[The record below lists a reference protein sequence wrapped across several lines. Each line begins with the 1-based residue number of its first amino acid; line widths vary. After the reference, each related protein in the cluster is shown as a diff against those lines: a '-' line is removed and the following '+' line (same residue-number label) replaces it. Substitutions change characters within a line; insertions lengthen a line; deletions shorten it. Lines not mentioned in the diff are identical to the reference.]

1 MKTNN
6 ETNHGRNWEMTHQG
20 KTSRRTFIKT
30 ASVGVAA
37 TATGILGMPLV
48 ARAAAPVKM
57 GLVHPV
63 TGWAQ
68 YSGSQCRAGAVMAV
82 EEINAA
88 GGIKSMGGAMIEP
101 MLGDAQSKPEVG
113 AGEVEKMAEA
123 GVSAIV
129 GAYAS
134 NICLATTQAAAKYGI
149 PHAVDVGVSD
159 KIVSR
164 GLTNTFRF
172 GPGFGAI
179 TKAGVESFLAIN
191 EAAGSPTKTVAIV
204 NEETTGF
211 GAGIASIMTKGLAPA
226 GIEVVE
232 VLSHPTPNKD
242 FRNIVLKL
250 KEIDPDVVI
259 PSHYYNEGVLFLR
272 TLQRQKVQPKAIYSV
287 LGGASSQYRFL
298 SEFPDAAQFVMDCNH
313 WYDPGNPAALALQAK
328 TNDAGLFYSYEVFLA
343 YTAVMFMADAME
355 RAGSGDRAAITEAAA
370 ASTWGG
376 SIMPYGPTTM
386 VNGQNMGA
394 RPLTMQ
400 VQGDQINVINPAE
413 YAQSAAIFPRPM

>member
-1 MKTNN
+1 MAKDIT
-6 ETNHGRNWEMTHQG
+6 TT
-20 KTSRRTFIKT
+20 TRRTFIRN
-30 ASVGVAA
+30 AAGGAVAVGA
-37 TATGILGMPLV
+37 LGLPMV
-48 ARAAAPVKM
+48 ARAAAAVKV
-57 GLVHPV
+57 GIVHPV

-68 YSGSQCRAGAVMAV
+68 YSGSQCRAGAMMAV
-82 EEINAA
+82 DEINAA
-88 GGIKSMGGAMIEP
+88 GGIKSLGGAMIEP
-101 MLGDAQSKPEVG
+101 VLGDAQSKPEVG
-113 AGEVEKMAEA
+113 AAEVEKMAEA

-134 NICLATTQAAAKYGI
+134 NISLATTQAAAKYGI
-149 PHAVDVGVSD
+149 PHVVDVGVSD

-179 TKAGVESFLAIN
+179 TKAGVASFLAIN

-211 GAGIASIMTKGLAPA
+211 GAGIAGIMTKGLEPA

-272 TLQRQKVQPKAIYSV
+272 TLQRQKVTPKAIYSV

-298 SEFPDAAQFVMDCNH
+298 AEFPDAAQYVMDCNH
-313 WYDPGNPAALALQAK
+313 WFDPKNPAALALKKK
-328 TNDAGLFYSYEVFLA
+328 TEDAGLFYSYEVFLA
-343 YTAVMFMADAME
+343 YTAMMFTADAME
-355 RAGSGDRAAITEAAA
+355 RAGSADREAITEAMAS
-370 ASTWGG
+370 STWSG
-376 SIMPYGPTTM
+376 SIMPYGPTKM
-386 VNGQNMGA
+386 ENGQNTGA
-394 RPLTMQ
+394 RPLVMQ
-400 VQGDQINVINPAE
+400 VQGDRINVIHPPE
-413 YAQSAAIFPRPM
+413 YAEAEAIFPRPM

>member
-1 MKTNN
+1 
-6 ETNHGRNWEMTHQG
+6 MT
-20 KTSRRTFIKT
+20 KDILNRSRRDFMKSAGATT
-30 ASVGVAA
+30 ALTAA
-37 TATGILGMPLV
+37 GMLGAPLV
-48 ARAAAPVKM
+48 ARAETSVKI
-57 GLVHPV
+57 GIVHPV

-68 YSGSQCRAGAVMAV
+68 YSGSQARFGAVTAL

-88 GGIKSMGGAMIEP
+88 GGIKSMGGAMLEAV
-101 MLGDAQSKPEVG
+101 LGDAQSKPEVG
-113 AGEVEKMAEA
+113 AAEVEKFNEG

-134 NICLATTQAAAKYGI
+134 NICLATTQAAAKHGI
-149 PHAVDVGVSD
+149 PHVVDVGVSD

-164 GLTNTFRF
+164 GLENTFRF

-211 GAGIASIMTKGLAPA
+211 GAGIAGIMTKGLAPA

-272 TLQRQKVQPKAIYSV
+272 TLQRQKVEPKAIYSV
-287 LGGASSQYRFL
+287 LGGASSQFRFV
-298 SEFPDAAQFVMDCNH
+298 SEFPEAAQYVMDCNH
-313 WYDPGNPAALALQAK
+313 WFDPGNPAALALQAK
-328 TNDAGLFYSYEVFLA
+328 TNEAGLHFNYEVFLA
-343 YTAVMFMADAME
+343 YTAMMFTADAVE
-355 RAGSGDRAAITEAAA
+355 RAGSADRAAIMEAMAN
-370 ASTWGG
+370 STWDG
-376 SIMPYGPTTM
+376 SIMPYGPTRM
-386 VNGQNMGA
+386 ENGQNMGS
-394 RPLTMQ
+394 RPLVTQ
-400 VQGDQINVINPAE
+400 VIGDDIKVVAPAE
-413 YAQSAAIFPRPM
+413 YAVAEAIFPRP

>member
-1 MKTNN
+1 MAKDIT
-6 ETNHGRNWEMTHQG
+6 TT
-20 KTSRRTFIKT
+20 TRRTFIRN
-30 ASVGVAA
+30 AAGGAVAVGA
-37 TATGILGMPLV
+37 LGLPMV
-48 ARAAAPVKM
+48 ARAAAAVKV
-57 GLVHPV
+57 GIVHPV

-68 YSGSQCRAGAVMAV
+68 YSGSQCRAGAMMAV
-82 EEINAA
+82 DEINAA
-88 GGIKSMGGAMIEP
+88 GGIRSLGGAMIEP
-101 MLGDAQSKPEVG
+101 VLGDAQSKPEVG
-113 AGEVEKMAEA
+113 AAEVEKMAEA

-134 NICLATTQAAAKYGI
+134 NISLATTQAAAKYGI
-149 PHAVDVGVSD
+149 PHVVDVGVSD

-179 TKAGVESFLAIN
+179 TKTGVASFLAIN
-191 EAAGSPTKTVAIV
+191 EAAGSPTRTVAIV

-211 GAGIASIMTKGLAPA
+211 GAGIAGIMTKGLEPA

-272 TLQRQKVQPKAIYSV
+272 TLQRQKVTPKAIYSV

-298 SEFPDAAQFVMDCNH
+298 AEFPDAAQYVMDCNH
-313 WYDPGNPAALALQAK
+313 WFDPKNPAALALKKK
-328 TNDAGLFYSYEVFLA
+328 TEDAGLFYSYEVFLA
-343 YTAVMFMADAME
+343 YTAMMFTADAME
-355 RAGSGDRAAITEAAA
+355 RAGSADREAITEAMAS
-370 ASTWGG
+370 STWSG
-376 SIMPYGPTTM
+376 SIMPYGPTKM
-386 VNGQNMGA
+386 ENGQNTGA
-394 RPLTMQ
+394 RPLVMQ
-400 VQGDQINVINPAE
+400 VQGDRINVIHPAE
-413 YAQSAAIFPRPM
+413 YAEAEAIFPRPM

>member
-1 MKTNN
+1 MTRH
-6 ETNHGRNWEMTHQG
+6 TRN
-20 KTSRRTFIKT
+20 TSRRTFIKNAAGT
-30 ASVGVAA
+30 AVAA
-37 TATGILGMPLV
+37 SALGMPLV
-48 ARAAAPVKM
+48 VRAASPVKV
-57 GLVHPV
+57 GIVHPV

-88 GGIKSMGGAMIEP
+88 GGIKSLGGALLDP

-113 AGEVEKMAEA
+113 AAEVEKMAEA

-134 NICLATTQAAAKYGI
+134 NISLATTQAAAKSGI
-149 PHAVDVGVSD
+149 PHVVDVGVSD
-159 KIVSR
+159 KIISR

-179 TKAGVESFLAIN
+179 TKVGVESFLAIN
-191 EAAGSPTKTVAIV
+191 KAAGSPTKTVAIV

-211 GAGIASIMTKGLAPA
+211 GAGIAGIMTKGLEPA
-226 GIEVVE
+226 GIEVVA

-250 KEIDPDVVI
+250 KELNPDVVI

-272 TLQRQKVQPKAIYSV
+272 TLQRQKVTPKAIYSV

-298 SEFPDAAQFVMDCNH
+298 SEFPDAAQYVMDCNH
-313 WYDPGNPAALALQAK
+313 WYDPKNAAALALK
-328 TNDAGLFYSYEVFLA
+328 KRTEDAGLFYSYEVFLA
-343 YTAVMFMADAME
+343 YTAMMFTADAIE
-355 RAGSGDRAAITEAAA
+355 RAGSDDRAAITAAMA
-370 ASTWGG
+370 ASTWSG
-376 SIMPYGPTTM
+376 SIMPYGPTM
-386 VNGQNMGA
+386 MMGGQNMGA
-394 RPLTMQ
+394 RPLVTQ
-400 VQGDQINVINPAE
+400 VLGDKINVVHPAQ
-413 YAQSAAIFPRPM
+413 YAQADAIFPRPT